1 MMKKLLDYLKL
12 LSYQVKDLL
21 SLKFFR
27 LLVAVTFILLL
38 TIIIL
43 ISSHCVGVF
52 DISLSE
58 ITWLLEN
65 DFLNIIADGG
75 VFVLS
80 LRLNREN
87 NPTKTIVNTL
97 STFLNL
103 NELSREEVIAYELK
117 QKYGELNQET
127 INNIIKQYE
136 GMEK

>member
-1 MMKKLLDYLKL
+1 MKKLLDYLKL

-52 DISLSE
+52 DITLSE
-58 ITWLLEN
+58 ITWLLEK
-65 DFLNIIADGG
+65 DFLSIIADGG
-75 VFVLS
+75 MFVLS

-87 NPTKTIVNTL
+87 NPTKIIVNTL

-103 NELSREEVIAYELK
+103 NELSKEEVIAYELK
-117 QKYGELNQET
+117 QKYGELNKET
-127 INNIIKQYE
+127 INNIIKQWE
-136 GMEK
+136 MTDK

>member
-1 MMKKLLDYLKL
+1 MMKKLLDYQKL

-21 SLKFFR
+21 CLKFFR
-27 LLVAVTFILLL
+27 LLVGVTFILLL
-38 TIIIL
+38 TILIL

-75 VFVLS
+75 MFVLS

-103 NELSREEVIAYELK
+103 NELSREEVIDYELK
-117 QKYGELNQET
+117 HIFGNLNQET
-127 INNIIKQYE
+127 INNIIKQ
-136 GMEK
+136 

>member
-1 MMKKLLDYLKL
+1 MKKLLDYLKL

-87 NPTKTIVNTL
+87 NPTKTIVNIL